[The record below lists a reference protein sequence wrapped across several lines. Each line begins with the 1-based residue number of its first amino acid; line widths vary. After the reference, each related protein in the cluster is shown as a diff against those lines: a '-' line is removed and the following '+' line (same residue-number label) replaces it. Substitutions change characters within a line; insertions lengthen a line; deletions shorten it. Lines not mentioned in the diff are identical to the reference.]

1 MPERDSI
8 RLLDLTRLWQFS
20 RYMYSF
26 GEYRLWVPIS
36 HRAVGYA
43 IAVLSPVWLVLQALG
58 VPWGGRGLTAHLV
71 LPGALVWWALR
82 VVGEGAR
89 PVELVGSWVRMGW
102 LWVRGERLVPVVL
115 RQATRSDVGRV
126 TGVGR

>member
-58 VPWGGRGLTAHLV
+58 VPWGGLGLTAHLGGGGGPAGGV
-71 LPGALVWWALR
+71 GG
-82 VVGEGAR
+82 VVGSDGLAVGA
-89 PVELVGSWVRMGW
+89 W
-102 LWVRGERLVPVVL
+102 
-115 RQATRSDVGRV
+115 
-126 TGVGR
+126 

>member
-58 VPWGGRGLTAHLV
+58 VPWGGLGLT
-71 LPGALVWWALR
+71 GAG
-82 VVGEGAR
+82 VVGAAR
-89 PVELVGSWVRMGW
+89 GGGGCPAGGVGGVVGSDG
-102 LWVRGERLVPVVL
+102 L
-115 RQATRSDVGRV
+115 AVGAW
-126 TGVGR
+126 